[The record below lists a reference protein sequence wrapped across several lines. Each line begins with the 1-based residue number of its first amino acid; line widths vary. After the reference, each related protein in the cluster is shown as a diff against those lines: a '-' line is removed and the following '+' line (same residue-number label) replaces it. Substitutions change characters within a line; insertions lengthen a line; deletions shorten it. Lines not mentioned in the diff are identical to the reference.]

1 MLGNPILNPLFA
13 LYRKLFIARIVSTQ
27 NFYKF
32 LTWMLLFFSQNYSE
46 LRLMPFSSSMQTN
59 RQHDLCHLI
68 LVKMLSYISLISC
81 YCQYPPYSA
90 KFENLSAKLRLKIQI
105 LLVIL
110 IFNIYIFVLPYVT
123 P

>member
-1 MLGNPILNPLFA
+1 
-13 LYRKLFIARIVSTQ
+13 
-27 NFYKF
+27 
-32 LTWMLLFFSQNYSE
+32 MLLFFSQNYSE

-81 YCQYPPYSA
+81 SCQYPPYST

-123 P
+123 PNIP